1 VRSYKSNIKSNIT
14 LHLEILTPEQFL
26 LLALRL
32 PVIDVRSPGEFI
44 QGHIPGAHNIP
55 LFDNDERARVGTT
68 YVKIGKEPAI
78 ELGKSIAGEK
88 TDYYLNAIHKVA
100 PEKQML
106 LHCWRGG
113 MRSAKIAAFFAE
125 AGYQVFVLEGGY
137 KAYRGYIRKQFS
149 SGRPLFLIGGY
160 TGSGKT
166 GILSEIGKLGHQIID
181 LEALACHK
189 GSNFGHLGQNAQ
201 PTTEQFENDL
211 YFQWADLE
219 PLKPLWLEHESM
231 NIGSVTLPNT
241 FHAAMV
247 NGELFF
253 IELPKDY
260 RIQRLVEEYA
270 CFEKPVLKAV
280 LEHLG
285 QYMGSYQAREV
296 MLALQN
302 DNFKKVADIT
312 LAYYDKLYDN
322 SLVRRPVRKIV
333 KISLKSGSLK
343 EHAEIIL
350 KHAFG
355 KTVNG

>member
-1 VRSYKSNIKSNIT
+1 LTPET
-14 LHLEILTPEQFL
+14 LSPEQFL
-26 LLALRL
+26 QIALRL
-32 PVIDVRSPGEFI
+32 PVIDVRSPGEFL

-55 LFDNDERARVGTT
+55 LFDNEERARVGTT

-78 ELGKSIAGEK
+78 ELGKIIAGEK
-88 TDYYLNAIHKVA
+88 TDYYLNAIHVVA

-149 SGRPLFLIGGY
+149 SGRQLFLIGGY

-166 GILSEIGKLGHQIID
+166 GILKEIGKLGHQIID

-201 PTTEQFENDL
+201 PTTEQFENNL
-211 YFQWADLE
+211 YSLWTEHD

-231 NIGSVTLPNT
+231 SIGTVTLPDS
-241 FHAAMV
+241 FHAAML
-247 NGELFF
+247 NGTLFF

-260 RIQRLVEEYA
+260 RIKRLVNEYA
-270 CFEKPVLKAV
+270 CFEKPVLQAV

-285 QYMGSYQAREV
+285 QYMGTFQAREV
-296 MLALQN
+296 LLALQT
-302 DNFKKVADIT
+302 DDFEKVADIALT
-312 LAYYDKLYDN
+312 YYDKLYAN
-322 SLVRRPVRKIV
+322 SLVRRPVQKIV
-333 KISLKSGSLK
+333 SLPLAAGTVK

-350 KHAFG
+350 NHAFG
-355 KTVNG
+355 EGVNG

>member
-1 VRSYKSNIKSNIT
+1 MS
-14 LHLEILTPEQFL
+14 
-26 LLALRL
+26 LRL
-32 PVIDVRSPGEFI
+32 PVIDVRSPGEYK
-44 QGHIPGAHNIP
+44 QGHIPGAFNIP

-88 TDYYLNAIHKVA
+88 TDYYLNAIRDVA
-100 PEKQML
+100 PEKQIL

-137 KAYRGYIRKQFS
+137 KAYRGFIRKQFS
-149 SGRPLFLIGGY
+149 SGRPIFLIGGY

-189 GSNFGHLGQNAQ
+189 GSNFGHLGQNVQ

-211 YFQWADLE
+211 YLRWSETE

-231 NIGSVTLPNT
+231 NIGTVTLPDT
-241 FHAAMV
+241 FHNAML
-247 NGELFF
+247 NGKLFF
-253 IELPKDY
+253 LELPKDY
-260 RIQRLVEEYA
+260 RIKRLVDEYA
-270 CFEKPVLKAV
+270 CFEKPVLQAV
-280 LEHLG
+280 LEHIG
-285 QYMGSYQAREV
+285 QFMGSYQAREV
-296 MLALQN
+296 LLALQN
-302 DNFKKVADIT
+302 DDFEKVADIT
-312 LAYYDKLYDN
+312 LAYYDKLYAN
-322 SLVRRPVRKIV
+322 SLVRRPVRTIV
-333 KISLKSGSLK
+333 KLPLVNGNVL

-350 KHAFG
+350 KHALG
-355 KTVNG
+355 NGVNGY

>member
-1 VRSYKSNIKSNIT
+1 LT
-14 LHLEILTPEQFL
+14 PETLTPEQFL

-32 PVIDVRSPGEFI
+32 PAIDVRSPGEYL

-78 ELGKSIAGEK
+78 ELGKIIAGEK
-88 TDYYLNAIHKVA
+88 TDYYLNAIKEVA
-100 PEKQML
+100 PDKQML

-113 MRSAKIAAFFAE
+113 MRSAKIAAFFAD
-125 AGYQVFVLEGGY
+125 AGYKVFVLEGGY
-137 KAYRGYIRKQFS
+137 KAYRGFIRKQFS
-149 SGRPLFLIGGY
+149 SGRQIFLIGGY

-166 GILSEIGKLGHQIID
+166 GILKEIGKLGHQIID
-181 LEALACHK
+181 LEALASHK

-201 PTTEQFENDL
+201 PTTEQFENNL
-211 YFQWADLE
+211 NSLWAELD

-231 NIGSVTLPNT
+231 SIGSVTLPDS
-241 FHAAMV
+241 FHAAMLK
-247 NGELFF
+247 GKLFF

-260 RIQRLVEEYA
+260 RIQRLVNEYA
-270 CFEKPVLKAV
+270 CFEKPVLQAV

-296 MLALQN
+296 LLALQN
-302 DNFKKVADIT
+302 DDFNKVADIT
-312 LAYYDKLYDN
+312 LAYYDKLYEN
-322 SLVRRPVRKIV
+322 SLARRPVHQVERIPME
-333 KISLKSGSLK
+333 SGSVK

-350 KHAFG
+350 NLALGG
-355 KTVNG
+355 KVNS